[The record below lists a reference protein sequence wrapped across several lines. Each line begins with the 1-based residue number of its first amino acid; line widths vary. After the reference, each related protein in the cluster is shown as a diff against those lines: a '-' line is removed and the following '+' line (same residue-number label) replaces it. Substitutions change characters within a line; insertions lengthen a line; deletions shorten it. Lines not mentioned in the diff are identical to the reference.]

1 MENTN
6 RAEIFFRD
14 GIFYFEE
21 HSDIVSAL
29 LCSVGAECKKQ
40 GSAPRSHL
48 ARSWLCSGGAEQS
61 AEKKIRS
68 TEQICSALL
77 RGISELLCSASNTA
91 PYLQGYQKYLSKQEG
106 IAHTWNRIS
115 RPVPDRLVR
124 SNFLDRPVF
133 TGFFSNFKNFPGH

>member
-29 LCSVGAECKKQ
+29 LCSVGAEYEKK

-48 ARSWLCSGGAEQS
+48 VQSWLCFGGAEQS
-61 AEKKIRS
+61 AERTNYS
-68 TEQICSALL
+68 TEQIRSALL
-77 RGISELLCSASNTA
+77 RGVSELLCSAGNTDKKLIDEN
-91 PYLQGYQKYLSKQEG
+91 Y
-106 IAHTWNRIS
+106 
-115 RPVPDRLVR
+115 
-124 SNFLDRPVF
+124 
-133 TGFFSNFKNFPGH
+133 